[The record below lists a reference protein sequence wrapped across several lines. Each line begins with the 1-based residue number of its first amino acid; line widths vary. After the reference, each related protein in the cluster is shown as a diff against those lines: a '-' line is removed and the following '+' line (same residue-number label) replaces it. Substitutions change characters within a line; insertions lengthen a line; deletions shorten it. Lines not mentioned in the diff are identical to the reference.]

1 MSEVGKRRLKI
12 GKIERSIQGNDVNFL
27 KIDKI
32 SVEQRR
38 SSADDWL
45 EQKNWEILE
54 RGDSA
59 GVIIYNWET
68 DQIILTRQF
77 RAPLMNR
84 LSTEYQEKLPDL
96 PGEIE
101 PKLYLLETVAGIIRS
116 DETPEQTVVRE
127 TLEEVGY
134 QLNIN
139 QLVKIGWFYPSPGAT
154 SERICMFYAAVSC
167 ANEREGEGGGV
178 EADGEI
184 IEIEKIQSHDFF
196 ERIKNNE
203 IRDSKILVS
212 LDTLKREVA
221 GNKNWIAQYG
231 IGYEFNLPDI
241 NTKTHI
247 RLRRG
252 DIKEINNVSIWVN
265 SENSLMEMDQFVGKS
280 ISSRV
285 RSLGAKQNENREL
298 EIDLV
303 GDALRREYYKRG
315 AVKVRDILITT
326 PGELRRPPYNVK
338 ELLHV
343 ASVEGKVGVEVKTKL
358 EDVRPCVL
366 AVLIKAEKRN
376 LRKCT
381 VMQSSQRRSI
391 LLPMIGAGNGGL
403 EFEKVFQKTVQAVI
417 SYVKK
422 IPDTTLRE
430 IHLAVF
436 KECEFV
442 AAREY
447 LDALNELRIS
457 PRAPEL

>member
-139 QLVKIGWFYPSPGAT
+139 ELVKIGWFYPSPGA
-154 SERICMFYAAVSC
+154 
-167 ANEREGEGGGV
+167 
-178 EADGEI
+178 
-184 IEIEKIQSHDFF
+184 
-196 ERIKNNE
+196 
-203 IRDSKILVS
+203 
-212 LDTLKREVA
+212 
-221 GNKNWIAQYG
+221 
-231 IGYEFNLPDI
+231 
-241 NTKTHI
+241 
-247 RLRRG
+247 
-252 DIKEINNVSIWVN
+252 SI
-265 SENSLMEMDQFVGKS
+265 
-280 ISSRV
+280 
-285 RSLGAKQNENREL
+285 
-298 EIDLV
+298 
-303 GDALRREYYKRG
+303 
-315 AVKVRDILITT
+315 
-326 PGELRRPPYNVK
+326 
-338 ELLHV
+338 
-343 ASVEGKVGVEVKTKL
+343 
-358 EDVRPCVL
+358 
-366 AVLIKAEKRN
+366 
-376 LRKCT
+376 
-381 VMQSSQRRSI
+381 
-391 LLPMIGAGNGGL
+391 
-403 EFEKVFQKTVQAVI
+403 
-417 SYVKK
+417 
-422 IPDTTLRE
+422 
-430 IHLAVF
+430 
-436 KECEFV
+436 
-442 AAREY
+442 
-447 LDALNELRIS
+447 
-457 PRAPEL
+457 